1 MLATAEQLLR
11 DCEHSSRA
19 RCEAAVLALSD
30 AQADGGDHL
39 GAVRDVFAR
48 LAASRNVPGIKDAM
62 AACASHGILQLAAVE
77 ALLAVAEA
85 PAAPVALVNEP
96 RLPELLIAALH
107 FHGRTSRPFAT
118 AALRAITLAVWPA
131 ARVAPLPAA
140 TAHQFVLRDA
150 TILGVRGA
158 AVDAHVAVVAAEWQ
172 RPQHGGDGEH
182 GLRPRGRRAGQ
193 RARGPALRIR
203 DRRPREHKEQHR
215 HDRLLAGTPH
225 QDASTTEQ
233 RYTEHHDGAR

>member
-1 MLATAEQLLR
+1 MAHDVVVNRSMGFRVAIDYCRRNGAFVRPRVGTDEMWDHAERVMAT
-11 DCEHSSRA
+11 
-19 RCEAAVLALSD
+19 VLAQIE
-30 AQADGGDHL
+30 AQGHNHRIKTSINPGE
-39 GAVRDVFAR
+39 GAFYGPK
-48 LAASRNVPGIKDAM
+48 L
-62 AACASHGILQLAAVE
+62 E
-77 ALLAVAEA
+77 
-85 PAAPVALVNEP
+85 
-96 RLPELLIAALH
+96 
-107 FHGRTSRPFAT
+107 
-118 AALRAITLAVWPA
+118 
-131 ARVAPLPAA
+131 
-140 TAHQFVLRDA
+140 FVLRDA